1 MNFRSN
7 LRLSLMIN
15 LKRNI
20 FFPKDQ
26 SESFLEI
33 FLKKKIDI
41 LLCFFFKRKI
51 HEDFLFESRTRFVF
65 GLKLIFNKI
74 QLKSF

>member
-1 MNFRSN
+1 MNLRSN

-33 FLKKKIDI
+33 FLKKKRQI
-41 LLCFFFKRKI
+41 FFYVYF
-51 HEDFLFESRTRFVF
+51 FLKGKYMRIFC
-65 GLKLIFNKI
+65 LKVTHVLY
-74 QLKSF
+74 LV

>member
-1 MNFRSN
+1 
-7 LRLSLMIN
+7 MIN

-41 LLCFFFKRKI
+41 LLCLFFFKRKI
-51 HEDFLFESRTRFVF
+51 HEDFLFESHTLFVF

>member
-1 MNFRSN
+1 MNLRSN

-33 FLKKKIDI
+33 FFKKKDRYSFMFI
-41 LLCFFFKRKI
+41 FF
-51 HEDFLFESRTRFVF
+51 
-65 GLKLIFNKI
+65 LKENT
-74 QLKSF
+74 